1 MIHEDLNLYPI
12 KCPLICGGILMER
25 RIIYV
30 GKKPLHTYIRAVL
43 MAMQSGEL
51 EIDLVARGSNTSRAI
66 DVAELCKRKHGI
78 IAQQLPETVEVTD
91 IQSNSETVTSEQGHE
106 RMISVI
112 TISIQGSGEFP
123 QSEDS

>member
-1 MIHEDLNLYPI
+1 MT
-12 KCPLICGGILMER
+12 R

-51 EIDLVARGSNTSRAI
+51 EIDIVARGGNISRAI
-66 DVAELCKRKHGI
+66 DVVELCKRKHGI
-78 IAQQLPETVEVTD
+78 IAQQLPETVEITD

-123 QSEDS
+123 PSDDA